1 MKPIPGTLQEAG
13 AAKSITEISQ
23 PNRLSAAATT
33 GRLFFLEASGG
44 RIHSANT
51 DGSDRKVIVT
61 GCRVPD
67 GVVIDLQVRHIYWTN
82 MGVPNRNDGSIE
94 RADLD
99 GQNRKTIVSEGDTF
113 TPKQL
118 HIEKKSGKLYWCDRE
133 GMRVMRSNLDGSNIE
148 TLVDTSEGDARPG
161 TDLTKWCV
169 GITVDPD
176 RGQIYW
182 TQKGPD
188 DAGKG
193 RLFRAMIDIPK
204 GETAANR
211 TDIEVLFDA
220 LPEPI
225 DLELDLKNRF
235 IYWTDR
241 GDPPRGNTVNRASLD
256 ADFTKHPTPDI
267 LLTHL
272 MEGIGIALDSKGDR
286 MFLTDLAGTIYS
298 ARLDGSE
305 KKPLLVAQGNLTGIA
320 YAEINTKEN

>member
-1 MKPIPGTLQEAG
+1 
-13 AAKSITEISQ
+13 
-23 PNRLSAAATT
+23 
-33 GRLFFLEASGG
+33 
-44 RIHSANT
+44 
-51 DGSDRKVIVT
+51 
-61 GCRVPD
+61 
-67 GVVIDLQVRHIYWTN
+67 

-99 GQNRKTIVSEGDTF
+99 GRNRKTIVPEGSTF

-118 HIEKKSGKLYWCDRE
+118 HLERKSGKLYWCDRE

-148 TLVDTSEGDARPG
+148 TLVDTSNGEERPG

-169 GITVDPD
+169 GIAVDPD
-176 RGQIYW
+176 HGEIYFSRSSLASQPLHW

-188 DAGKG
+188 NAGKG
-193 RLFRAMIDIPK
+193 RIFRAKIDIPK
-204 GETAANR
+204 RETAANR
-211 TDIEVLFDA
+211 TDIELLYDG

-225 DLELDLKNRF
+225 DLELDRKNRL

-241 GDPPRGNTVNRASLD
+241 GDPPRGNTVNRAPMD
-256 ADFTKHPTPDI
+256 ADSKKRREPDI

-272 MEGIGIALDSKGDR
+272 MEGIRIALDFKGDR
-286 MFLTDLAGTIYS
+286 MFLTDLAGSIYS
-298 ARLDGSE
+298 AKLDGTG